1 MMDMPRREDLLSQYT
16 CFELLLAR
24 LNGEIIDRINLMN
37 DTKREMRKVR
47 KQLRKLRKEERR

>member
-1 MMDMPRREDLLSQYT
+1 MSTLRREDLLSQYMG
-16 CFELLLAR
+16 FELVLAR
-24 LNGEIIDRINLMN
+24 LNGEIIDRVNLMN